1 MGTVRTSSRNIAIG
15 CVAAALLALPA
26 AASAG
31 SANASALGQD
41 LDSLLANP
49 ELAGGHAGLVV
60 RNADTGETL
69 YSRLGDDLLVPAS
82 NEKLVTSA
90 AALDL
95 LGADYSF
102 DTIVRPAGTVSGG
115 TLTGDLYLKGF
126 GDPSTTLADYQAM
139 ANQVKQAGITNVTGH
154 LVADDTYYDSVR
166 LGPGWAWDDEPYFYN
181 AQVSALT
188 VAPDNNANA
197 GSVNVTVAPGA
208 QGQPAVVTMTPPNT
222 YVTIQSTATTGTSTG
237 LSVNRVHGTNTIT
250 VSGTIAAGAAAVTS
264 QMSVDNPTAF
274 AASVFR
280 KALSDAGVSVTGTT
294 TFQKMPTGLSTVAS
308 HTSATIGQLMAP
320 FLKQS
325 NNLIAETLTK
335 AAGVERLGSGS
346 FGAGVNA
353 LTTKLGALGI
363 DPAKYN
369 QFDGSGLSRLDIV
382 SPAQIAQLLIN
393 AKSRP
398 WFQTWYDALPV
409 AGNSN
414 PAIGGTLAN
423 RMAGTPAANNVH
435 AKTGSMTGVSALSG
449 YVTAADGEKLVFSL
463 VSNNFL
469 PGSVKDVE
477 DAVAVRLAQY
487 NGADDTS
494 HAPRL
499 VPHAKTTPGKVTD
512 PRASLEC
519 SWTHSC

>member
-1 MGTVRTSSRNIAIG
+1 MRISSRTIAIG

-31 SANASALGQD
+31 SANATALGHD
-41 LDSLLANP
+41 LDSLLAGP
-49 ELAGGHAGLVV
+49 ELTGATAGLVV

-69 YSRLGDDLLVPAS
+69 YSHLGDSLLAPAS

-102 DTIVRPAGTVSGG
+102 DTYVRRNGTVSGG

-154 LVADDTYYDSVR
+154 LVADDTYFDGTR
-166 LGPGWAWDDEPYFYN
+166 LGPGWNWDDEPYFYS
-181 AQVSALT
+181 AQISALT
-188 VAPDNNANA
+188 VSPDGNATS

-208 QGQPAVVTMTPPNT
+208 QGQPAIVTMTPPNT
-222 YVTIQSTATTGTSTG
+222 YMTVNNTATTGAGGG

-250 VSGTIAAGAAAVTS
+250 VSGVIAAGAAAVVN

-280 KALSDAGVSVTGTT
+280 KALNDAGVSVTGTT
-294 TFQKMPTGLSTVAS
+294 TFQTMPTGLATVAS
-308 HTSATIGQLMAP
+308 HTSATVGQLMSP
-320 FLKQS
+320 LLKQS
-325 NNLIAETLTK
+325 NNMLAETLVK

-363 DPAKYN
+363 DPNKYN

-382 SPAQIAQLLIN
+382 SPAEIAQLLIN
-393 AKSRP
+393 ARSRP

-414 PAIGGTLAN
+414 PAVGGTLAG
-423 RMAGTPAANNVH
+423 RMGGTPAANNVH

-469 PGSVKDVE
+469 PATVKDVE
-477 DAVAVRLAQY
+477 DAVAVRLAGY
-487 NGADDTS
+487 NGANDTT

-499 VPHAKTTPGKVTD
+499 APHAKTGPAAKATN
-512 PRASLEC
+512 PRDSLEC
-519 SWTHSC
+519 SFTHTC

>member
-1 MGTVRTSSRNIAIG
+1 MRISSRTIAIG

-49 ELAGGHAGLVV
+49 ELVGAQAGLVV
-60 RNADTGETL
+60 RNADTGDTL
-69 YSRLGDDLLVPAS
+69 YSRLGDSLLVPAS

-95 LGADYSF
+95 LGPDYSF
-102 DTIVRPAGTVSGG
+102 DTIVRPAGPVAGG

-126 GDPSTTLADYQAM
+126 GDPTITPADYQAM
-139 ANQVKQAGITNVTGH
+139 ATKVKQAGITSVTGH
-154 LVADDTYYDSVR
+154 LVADDTYYDSTR
-166 LGPGWAWDDEPYFYN
+166 LGPAWGWDDEPYFYD

-188 VAPDNNANA
+188 ISPDNSGDA
-197 GSVNVTVAPGA
+197 GSVNVTITPGT
-208 QGQPAVVTMTPPNT
+208 QGQPATVTMTPPNT
-222 YVTIQSTATTGTSTG
+222 YVTIQNTATTGPSTG

-250 VSGTIAAGAAAVTS
+250 VSGTIAAGGAATTE

-325 NNLIAETLTK
+325 NNMIAETLTK

-346 FGAGVNA
+346 FASGVNA
-353 LTTKLGALGI
+353 LTTKLNALGI
-363 DPAKYN
+363 DPDKYN
-369 QFDGSGLSRLDIV
+369 QFDGSGLSRMDIV
-382 SPAQIAQLLIN
+382 SPAQITQLLIN

-409 AGNSN
+409 AGNAD
-414 PAIGGTLAN
+414 PAVGGTLAG
-423 RMAGTPAANNVH
+423 RMGGTAAANNLH

-463 VSNNFL
+463 VSNNFV
-469 PGSVKDVE
+469 PATVKDVE

-487 NGADDTS
+487 NGAADTS
-494 HAPRL
+494 HAPRFA
-499 VPHAKTTPGKVTD
+499 PHAQTGKATD
-512 PRASLEC
+512 PRQGLEC
-519 SWTHSC
+519 SWTHRCSTGS

>member
-1 MGTVRTSSRNIAIG
+1 MRTSSRNIAIG

-31 SANASALGQD
+31 SANTSALGTD
-41 LDSLLANP
+41 LDALLGNA
-49 ELAGGHAGLVV
+49 ELAGAQAGLVV
-60 RNADTGETL
+60 RNADTGATL
-69 YSRLGDDLLVPAS
+69 YSRLGDSLLTPAS
-82 NEKLVTSA
+82 DEKLVTSA
-90 AALDL
+90 TALDL
-95 LGADYSF
+95 LGGDYSF
-102 DTIVRPAGTVSGG
+102 DTVVRYTGTLSAGT
-115 TLTGDLYLKGF
+115 LHGDLYLKGY

-139 ANQVKQAGITNVTGH
+139 AATVKQAGITSVTGH
-154 LVADDTYYDSVR
+154 LVADDTYYDSDR
-166 LGPGWAWDDEPYFYN
+166 LGPDWAWDDEPYFCD

-188 VAPDNNANA
+188 VSPDSNATA

-208 QGQPAVVTMTPPNT
+208 SGQPATVTMTPPNT
-222 YVTIQSTATTGTSTG
+222 YLTIANTATTSSATA

-250 VSGTIAAGAAAVTS
+250 VSGTIAAGSAASTE

-274 AASVFR
+274 VASLFR
-280 KALSDAGVSVTGTT
+280 KALSDAGVSVAGTT
-294 TFQKMPTGLSTVAS
+294 TYQKLPAGTTSVAT

-325 NNLIAETLTK
+325 NNMIAETLTK

-346 FGAGVNA
+346 FASGVNA

-363 DPAKYN
+363 DPNKYN
-369 QFDGSGLSRLDIV
+369 QFDGSGLSRMDIV

-393 AKSRP
+393 ARSRP

-414 PAIGGTLAN
+414 PAVGGTLAS
-423 RMAGTPAANNVH
+423 RMAGTAAANNVH

-463 VSNNFL
+463 VENNFL
-469 PGSVKDVE
+469 SATVKDVE
-477 DAVAVRLAQY
+477 DGVAVRLAQY
-487 NGADDTS
+487 NGVNDVS
-494 HAPRL
+494 HQQQQRLAPH
-499 VPHAKTTPGKVTD
+499 VSTGKATD
-512 PRASLEC
+512 PRASKEC
-519 SWTHSC
+519 SWTYSC